1 MQPRLR
7 LGRVTRTVRSH
18 ATQRLFVGEARE
30 QSTNTRIAAL
40 KVVNELDI
48 KPPLA
53 KDLIIYIQPFSRGV
67 DSIGLQKLRGA
78 AALADKAD

>member
-1 MQPRLR
+1 MRNAAEHMEQPRLR

-53 KDLIIYIQPFSRGV
+53 KDLIICIQPFSRGV
-67 DSIGLQKLRGA
+67 DSIGLH
-78 AALADKAD
+78 